1 MTFDVKPGNL
11 IMETAMNKLFVL
23 CVSLVWLMPLG
34 FAAAQEPADINE
46 QILEN
51 TLAAGQA
58 EALAPPAPAA
68 AVDTSKQL
76 IRVAVY
82 SLEAENIPKGV
93 AQIVTDNLLAEVRKL
108 EGVSAIGME
117 EIYEMLQH
125 EKSRQVMGCDADDA
139 CLAEI
144 AGALGV
150 DELITGKLSSLADG
164 SVMVLRRINQ
174 GKAQITATFNERL
187 KPEEGVEFL
196 AAIGDA
202 VKKVY
207 PRRDILPGTQRGVP
221 EEVGRKLSPPPIPT
235 WATYAAGGASLLAG
249 ALGGAFGAM
258 ALSNQAS
265 HNTVPTNTQ
274 NLMSADYVA
283 YEQNGRTFQGAANAS
298 FISAGILLVTTG
310 VMALFTDWE
319 GYQEALNE

>member
-1 MTFDVKPGNL
+1 
-11 IMETAMNKLFVL
+11 MEATVIDKSLFLSV
-23 CVSLVWLMPLG
+23 VMGFFGASSLAW
-34 FAAAQEPADINE
+34 ADEPVEINE

-51 TLAAGQA
+51 NLAAGQA
-58 EALAPPAPAA
+58 EEQAPPVLAAP
-68 AVDTSKQL
+68 VEPSKQL

-82 SLEAENIPKGV
+82 SLEVENIPTGV

-125 EKSRQVMGCDADDA
+125 EQSRQVMGCEADDA

-164 SVMVLRRINQ
+164 SVMVVRRINQ
-174 GKAQITATFNERL
+174 RQAKITAAFNERL
-187 KPEEGVEFL
+187 KPAEGVEFL

-202 VKKVY
+202 VKQVY
-207 PRRDILPGTQRGVP
+207 PARDILPGTKRGVP

-235 WATYAAGGASLLAG
+235 WATYAVGGASLVAG
-249 ALGGAFGAM
+249 ALGGTFGAM
-258 ALSNQAS
+258 ALSNQRS
-265 HNTVPTNTQ
+265 HNTVPSNTQ
-274 NLMSADYVA
+274 NLMSVDYVT
-283 YEQNGRTFQGAANAS
+283 YEENGRTFQAAANAS

-319 GYQEALNE
+319 GYQEALEE